1 VPGRLEV
8 IDDQFERRCRQ
19 NSHRAGLDAV
29 DPRRFVAVASEEDVD
44 GRRVHVAGQV
54 QHSPA
59 GRVEQTD
66 DAPGRPGT
74 VRGRGDHP
82 TSVPAGRRAPV
93 QTDVRGG
100 RPLALEPARSRTYRA
115 GVDAGV
121 AAALAASRL
130 ARLPEPALQRLLT
143 RARLVRVPAG
153 SVMYREGETGELLDL
168 VVGGLVR
175 VFVTAPDAAA

>member
-1 VPGRLEV
+1 
-8 IDDQFERRCRQ
+8 
-19 NSHRAGLDAV
+19 
-29 DPRRFVAVASEEDVD
+29 
-44 GRRVHVAGQV
+44 
-54 QHSPA
+54 
-59 GRVEQTD
+59 
-66 DAPGRPGT
+66 
-74 VRGRGDHP
+74 
-82 TSVPAGRRAPV
+82 
-93 QTDVRGG
+93 
-100 RPLALEPARSRTYRA
+100 
-115 GVDAGV
+115 VDAGV